1 MEGKIMAINSLKQI
15 YCDWCSY
22 TPSVQTDNEEQV
34 IWEEEHIL
42 EIGRCNACLNE
53 YGEDE

>member
-1 MEGKIMAINSLKQI
+1 MAINILNQI

-34 IWEEEHIL
+34 IWEEEHIQ
-42 EIGRCNACLNE
+42 EVGRCNACLNE
-53 YGEDE
+53 YGEEE